1 MPRHALLAAAALA
14 ALACLPKVASAQPV
28 TGLYIGA
35 GAGGNILQTDPILNS
50 PGQKIHYDVG
60 EAGVASV
67 GWGFGNG
74 FRVELEG
81 DIRHNGIR
89 ELTGTS
95 YPTTAT
101 GDHYTYGA
109 MVNGFFDL
117 DIRSPY
123 VFPYLG
129 VGAGYAWSQFDQLR
143 AAGQRGQVFSLNDT
157 EGSFSYQGIIGAS
170 FPVAPVVGLSLTLE
184 YRFLG
189 TVGDRTYA
197 GSDYVPFSNGLFG
210 PRGPNATLSTR
221 SRIADEYNHSLLL
234 GVRYAFNVPRPPP
247 PPTPAPAPAPVAQ
260 PTRTYLVFFDWDRAD
275 LTERARQIIGE
286 AAQASQRVQVTRIEV
301 NGYTD
306 LSGTARYNQGLSV
319 RRANAVAAEL
329 VRDGVPQNEI
339 VARGFGESNPLVP
352 TAQGVREP
360 QNRRVEIILR

>member
-1 MPRHALLAAAALA
+1 MLRHALLAASAVA
-14 ALACLPKVASAQPV
+14 ALACLPEAASAQPV

-35 GAGGNILQTDPILNS
+35 GAGGNILQTSPITNR
-50 PGQKIHYDVG
+50 PGEQIHFDAG
-60 EAGVASV
+60 EAGVLSV

-81 DIRHNGIR
+81 NFRHNGIR
-89 ELTGTS
+89 ELTIPRF
-95 YPTTAT
+95 PTAVS
-101 GDHYTYGA
+101 GDRYTYGG

-123 VFPYLG
+123 VYPYLG
-129 VGAGYAWSQFDQLR
+129 VGVGYTWNRFDRLR
-143 AAGQRGQVFSLNDT
+143 AVAPDGYVYSLNDT
-157 EGSFSYQGIIGAS
+157 QGSFSYQGIIGAS
-170 FPVAPVVGLSLTLE
+170 FPVPPVVGLSLTLE

-189 TVGDRTYA
+189 TVGERNYTSADFLPAFAGFAASSYPTRT
-197 GSDYVPFSNGLFG
+197 
-210 PRGPNATLSTR
+210 
-221 SRIADEYNHSLLL
+221 RIADAYNHSILVGL
-234 GVRYAFNVPRPPP
+234 RYAFSVAPPP
-247 PPTPAPAPAPVAQ
+247 PPPVQPAPAPVAQ
-260 PTRTYLVFFDWDRAD
+260 PTRTYLVFFDWDKSD
-275 LTERARQIIGE
+275 LTERARQIIAE